1 MMQFDVVL
9 WQDTL
14 SDGAVCYAAMCPAV
28 DYAHGQGDTVEETLA
43 EVANTIAVFLEH
55 RPGRF
60 KTGPAAQDAVAE
72 MIERMTAEGVECRTF
87 QVVPRRNLAPAQRC
101 PE

>member
-9 WQDTL
+9 WQDWL
-14 SDGAVCYAAMCPAV
+14 SDGSICYAAMCPAV

-60 KTGPAAQDAVAE
+60 KTGQAAQDAVAE
-72 MIERMTAEGVECRTF
+72 MVARRVADGVAHWTF
-87 QVVPRRNLAPAQRC
+87 QVAPRRNLVPA
-101 PE
+101 

>member
-9 WQDTL
+9 WQGVL
-14 SDGAVCYAAMCPAV
+14 SDGAICYAAMCPAV

-60 KTGPAAQDAVAE
+60 KTGQAAQDAVSE
-72 MIERMTAEGVECRTF
+72 MVAQRVADGVECWTF
-87 QVVPRRNLAPAQRC
+87 QIAPRRNLVAA
-101 PE
+101 